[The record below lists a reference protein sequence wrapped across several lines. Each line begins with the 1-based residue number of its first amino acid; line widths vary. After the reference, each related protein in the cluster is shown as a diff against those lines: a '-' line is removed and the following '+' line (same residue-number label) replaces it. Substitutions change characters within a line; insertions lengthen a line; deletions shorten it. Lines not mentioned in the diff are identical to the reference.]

1 MKYKT
6 AYSLLALV
14 FIGACSPSPESGTSA
29 KTKPAPAATSA
40 PLVQL
45 PDFSTLVEKHGMAVV
60 NISTTQKLS
69 HPAFPGFRDMPEED
83 PFFDFF
89 RRFLPPGPM
98 PKEFRTQS
106 LGSGFIISQDGY
118 VLTNSHVVANA
129 DEVMVK
135 LTDKREFKAKLV
147 GADKRTDIALLKID
161 AKDLPHVQLASTA
174 DLKVGEWVIAIGS
187 PFGFENSVTAGI
199 VSAKGRSLPDETYV
213 PFIQTDVA
221 VNPGNSGG
229 PLFNM
234 RGEVVGVNSQIYSRT
249 GGYMGLSFAV
259 PIDVAMNVSQQLRSE
274 GVVRR
279 GKLGV
284 QIQELTAD
292 LAASFGLK
300 DAQGVLVSGVEA
312 GGPAS
317 KAGIEAGDVILKFDN
332 KTVNSAN
339 ELPLLVAASKPGARL
354 EVELWRKG
362 ATRKVT
368 VTLGELSGDNVTQ
381 SARPA
386 PASVNRL
393 GLVLVELSSER
404 KQVLG
409 VGHGLLVQDAQGLA
423 AKSGIRP
430 GDIVMAVNT
439 DRVSTVAEFNQAVEK
454 NRGRGIAL
462 LLRRNGGT
470 LYVPLKTE

>member
-6 AYSLLALV
+6 VYGVLALV
-14 FIGACSPSPESGTSA
+14 LIGACSPRDSGTNA
-29 KTKPAPAATSA
+29 KITPAPATANA

-98 PKEFRTQS
+98 PREFRSQS

-129 DEVMVK
+129 DEVIVK

-161 AKDLPHVQLASTA
+161 AKDLPHVQLANTA

-259 PIDVAMNVSQQLRSE
+259 PIDVAMNVSQQLRSQ

-292 LAASFGLK
+292 LATSFGLK
-300 DAQGVLVSGVEA
+300 DAKGVLVSGVEA

-339 ELPLLVAASKPGARL
+339 ELPLLVAGSKPGARL

-381 SARPA
+381 SARPV
-386 PASVNRL
+386 PPTVNRL

-404 KQVLG
+404 KQALG
-409 VGHGLLVQDAQGLA
+409 VGHGLLVQDVQGLA
-423 AKSGIRP
+423 ARSGIRP
-430 GDIVMAVNT
+430 GDIVLAVNT
-439 DRVSTVAEFNQAVEK
+439 DSVGTLAEFNQAVEK
-454 NRGRGIAL
+454 NRGKSIAL

-470 LYVPLKTE
+470 LYVPLKPE